1 MFQQDEKKE
10 VCLRRPLKE
19 DGLAVHRLVAANP
32 PLDVNSPYSYYLLCE
47 HFAETCVLAEFQG
60 EAVGFISAYRRP
72 DSPSTLFVWQ
82 VVVDPSMRGRGL
94 AREMLL
100 ALLSREIGREV
111 STIESTVNPSNQAS
125 RRVFER
131 FAEEHGEGLE
141 EELFLNEAAF
151 GEGEHESEILLRIP
165 LRAADN
171 HGNEVIYAHI

>member
-1 MFQQDEKKE
+1 MFQQDDKKE
-10 VCLRRPLKE
+10 VCLRRPLKA

-60 EAVGFISAYRRP
+60 EAVGFLSAYRRP
-72 DSPSTLFVWQ
+72 DQPQVMFIWQ

-100 ALLSREIGREV
+100 ALLSRDTCHEV
-111 STIESTVNPSNQAS
+111 NTIESTVNPSNQAS

-141 EELFLNEAAF
+141 EGLFLNEAAF
-151 GEGEHESEILLRIP
+151 GEGDHESEILLRIP
-165 LRAADN
+165 LRAADKN
-171 HGNEVIYAHI
+171 SNEVIYAHI